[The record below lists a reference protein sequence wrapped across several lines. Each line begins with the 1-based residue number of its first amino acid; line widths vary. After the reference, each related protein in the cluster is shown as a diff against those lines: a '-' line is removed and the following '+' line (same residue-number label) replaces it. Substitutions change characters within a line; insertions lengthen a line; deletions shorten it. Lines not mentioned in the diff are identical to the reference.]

1 MQLCGVQVSSTE
13 LALLGSLAYSVASEA
28 IGQSKLKDNTV
39 IGFAMTI
46 VGRFVHK
53 ADTPQRSTPR
63 PSAKS
68 QGQRR
73 SATRRSPSKST
84 SRISP
89 E

>member
-46 VGRFVHK
+46 MGKFVHK
-53 ADTPQRSTPR
+53 SHTPSRPRAESPAPR
-63 PSAKS
+63 PRPA
-68 QGQRR
+68 RR
-73 SATRRSPSKST
+73 APSKRT
-84 SRISP
+84 SRPSP
-89 E
+89 K